1 MAPQTEAFTIGVEE
15 EYQII
20 DPKTRELRGQATRI
34 LLDTQE
40 TLGEEVQPEI
50 YLSQIETAT
59 PVCQSL
65 AEVRSEVARLRQA
78 VTAAAAKDSSQIAAA
93 GTHPFSDWKAQQ
105 VTPKKRYQGLAQDY
119 QQLLRELVI
128 FGSHVHVGLRDR
140 ELAVQVMNRSREWLA
155 PLLALSTN
163 SPFWLGMDTGY
174 ASYRTELWGRFPVS
188 GPPLMFA
195 SYAEYQAL
203 AHTLVA
209 TGTVRD
215 ATKLY
220 WDVRLSERFETLE
233 FRVTDVCMT
242 LDEAVM
248 IAGLTR
254 ALVRTCY
261 QQALEDEPFVAAR
274 PELLRAAHWRAAR
287 YGLAG
292 DLINLRSER
301 AVPARELVEALLT
314 FVRSSLEDL
323 GDWDEVS
330 AIVQEIFQRGTGAAR
345 QRQAYQRQGRWEDV
359 VDLIVGETARGVAT
373 GA

>member
-1 MAPQTEAFTIGVEE
+1 MAPQVEAFTIGVEE

-20 DPKTRELRGQATRI
+20 DPQTRELRGRAARL

-59 PVCQSL
+59 PVCHSL
-65 AEVRSEVARLRQA
+65 AEVRSELARLRQA
-78 VTAAAAKDSSQIAAA
+78 VITAAARDGSQIAAA

-105 VTPKKRYQGLAQDY
+105 VTPKNRYQGLAQDY

-128 FGSHVHVGLRDR
+128 FGSHVHVGLADR

-188 GPPLMFA
+188 GPPLLFK

-203 AHTLVA
+203 AQTLVA

-215 ATKLY
+215 ATKIY

-254 ALVRTCY
+254 ALVQTCY
-261 QQALEDEPFVAAR
+261 EQAIEDKSFVAAR

-287 YGLAG
+287 YGLHG
-292 DLINLRSER
+292 DLIHLRSEK

-314 FVRSSLEDL
+314 FVRPSLEDL

-330 AIVQEIFQRGTGAAR
+330 GIVQETLQRGTGAAR